1 MVLLYWQEFPFT
13 DAKNCASEVHRLC
26 LSHNL
31 IPALPKDVARFM
43 LSINYLDISFNQLE
57 LLPEQVKSR
66 RTPDSHMQSHGASGK
81 RIYVC
86 VHTELGCALVRFLPS
101 CQRHG
106 FDLSIAARRRG
117 GPQLKQSG
125 CLVSCDAMVP

>member
-1 MVLLYWQEFPFT
+1 MLLYWQEFPFT

-57 LLPEQVKSR
+57 LLPEQVMSR
-66 RTPDSHMQSHGASGK
+66 RTPDSHMQSHGVVSTLSWDTLS
-81 RIYVC
+81 C
-86 VHTELGCALVRFLPS
+86 VSFQVVSVTVTVLILVM
-101 CQRHG
+101 QRAVG
-106 FDLSIAARRRG
+106 VDRS
-117 GPQLKQSG
+117 
-125 CLVSCDAMVP
+125 